1 MKQSVLD
8 ALGTM
13 RGAQEEVEKLNARLK
28 VGEERA
34 RMAKDINRRQ
44 EELLELQQQ
53 TIEGYKD
60 A

>member
-34 RMAKDINRRQ
+34 LMAKDINKRQ
-44 EELLELQQQ
+44 EELLELQEQ
-53 TIEGYKD
+53 TIEGYND